1 MKIRKTIVIFLA
13 VMCLLAGSAF
23 ATSERSMTPPADY
36 DPWSD
41 ALINGRGEIGY
52 GDIQSDPDA
61 HGKTIWGDSS
71 ATPELGDSSVV
82 STAAVA
88 GLCVAALAGVTI
100 ADKKRREMAK

>member
-1 MKIRKTIVIFLA
+1 MKFRKTIVIFLA

-61 HGKTIWGDSS
+61 HGKTIWGDPS
-71 ATPELGDSSVV
+71 ATPELGDSAV

-88 GLCVAALAGVTI
+88 GLCMAALAGVTI

>member
-23 ATSERSMTPPADY
+23 ATSERSMTPRDDY
-36 DPWSD
+36 DMWSD
-41 ALINGRGEIGY
+41 GLAGRRGEIGY
-52 GDIQSDPDA
+52 GDIENDPMA
-61 HGKTIWGDSS
+61 HGKTLYGDSS
-71 ATPELGDSSVV
+71 ATPELGDSVV

-100 ADKKRREMAK
+100 ADRKRRNLSK